1 MSPLET
7 FAGGCRCGLVRYEAV
22 GEPLNVRL
30 CHCRNCQ
37 KITGSAFFA
46 RAMFPLAAVK
56 VTGPVTSF
64 QSSGDLHRLFCSAC
78 GSTIGARRDS
88 RGVMSVTLGTLDDPD
103 ALPPT
108 AHIFITRKVAW
119 LKLDDDLPKYPEW
132 APP

>member
-1 MSPLET
+1 MSPPET
-7 FAGGCRCGLVRYEAV
+7 FAGGCRCGAVRYEAK

-46 RAMFPLAAVK
+46 RAMFPAGAVS

-64 QSSGDLHRLFCSAC
+64 LSSGDLHRLFCPDC
-78 GSTIGARRDS
+78 GSTLGARRDS

-103 ALPPT
+103 ALSPT
-108 AHIFITRKVAW
+108 AHIFITRKVDW
-119 LKLDDDLPKYPEW
+119 LKLDDGLPQYPEW
-132 APP
+132 APQ

>member
-7 FAGGCRCGLVRYEAV
+7 FPGGCRCGAVRYEAV
-22 GEPLNVRL
+22 GTPLNVRL

-46 RAMFPLAAVK
+46 RAMFPAEAVA
-56 VTGPVTSF
+56 VTGEVSTF
-64 QSSGDLHRLFCSAC
+64 VSSEDLHRLFCPIC

-88 RGVMSVTLGTLDDPD
+88 RGVMSVTLGTLDDSD

-108 AHIFITRKVAW
+108 AHIFVTRKVAW
-119 LKLDDDLPKYPEW
+119 LKLDDGLPQYPEY
-132 APP
+132 APQ